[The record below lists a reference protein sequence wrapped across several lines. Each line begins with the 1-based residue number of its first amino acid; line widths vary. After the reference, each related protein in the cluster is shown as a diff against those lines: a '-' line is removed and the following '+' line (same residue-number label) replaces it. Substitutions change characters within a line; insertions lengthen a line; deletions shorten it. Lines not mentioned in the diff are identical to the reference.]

1 MVTIAEVDIL
11 NEIKLCQRKMNY
23 IECFLDDYKKKNDNA
38 ETLFRNI
45 EDTLND
51 LFTYVSETVETE
63 DRKSLSNAIKS
74 SFLDIMDIVHSKLES
89 EQDDN
94 QNNN

>member
-23 IECFLDDYKKKNDNA
+23 IECFLDDYNKKNEYA
-38 ETLFRNI
+38 ETIFRNI
-45 EDTLND
+45 EDILNA
-51 LFTYVSETVETE
+51 LINYVKETVETE
-63 DRKSLSNAIKS
+63 ERKSLSNAIKG
-74 SFLDIMDIVHSKLES
+74 SFLEIMEIVHSKLES